1 MSTLPPTTQPYS
13 SASLYIGDLASEVTE
28 GQLFDVFRN
37 VGPVASIRVCRDA
50 VTKRS
55 LGYAY
60 VNFHNV
66 ADAERALEQFN
77 FSQILGRPCRIMWSQ
92 RDPSKRR
99 SGVGNIFIKNLDK
112 SINNT
117 ALYDTFSVFGHIL
130 SCKVEVD
137 AHGVSKGYGYVH
149 FETQDQADQ
158 AVAKVN
164 GMQMADKIVFVG
176 PFQPKKGQRS
186 RCNTHHLHQHLREKF
201 GSLR

>member
-1 MSTLPPTTQPYS
+1 MSSQTPTQSYA
-13 SASLYIGDLASEVTE
+13 SASLYVGDLAPEATE

-60 VNFHNV
+60 INFHNV
-66 ADAERALEQFN
+66 ADAERAIEQLN
-77 FSQILGRPCRIMWSQ
+77 FSPILNRPCRIMWSL
-92 RDPSKRR
+92 RDPAKRK

-112 SINNT
+112 SITNA

-137 AHGVSKGYGYVH
+137 PSGVSKGYGYVH
-149 FETQDQADQ
+149 FETQEEADQ
-158 AVAKVN
+158 AIAKVN

-176 PFQPKKGQRS
+176 PFQPKKI
-186 RCNTHHLHQHLREKF
+186 
-201 GSLR
+201 